1 MNVRRP
7 SVFQTLLI
15 VSMFCPPQG
24 TCFGQGQNQGSLA
37 SSPTKHRQ
45 PGFFDYVLDKV
56 NPNGNDY
63 GSAMQ
68 SGRSSLVEHSIDD
81 LYFWSNVVT
90 LLLFA
95 GAATL
100 VFLQWRSA
108 DKKEVISAALIT
120 ELWNGRV
127 SDRIEIDRRTEQFNR
142 LVVSH
147 NSEVEQALTL
157 KSQAPE
163 PGKET
168 PGNLSRNVRDLA
180 DKSQPK
186 SRKGQSSEPINV
198 DVPSPVLPEA
208 GALDL
213 QQSNLLLQR
222 RVEAMQ
228 SSEQN
233 LKQRLNQTTLLL
245 DQERRRNASLKGA

>member
-1 MNVRRP
+1 MRRA
-7 SVFQTLLI
+7 SVIQTLLV
-15 VSMFCPPQG
+15 VSMFCPPQE
-24 TCFGQGQNQGSLA
+24 TCFGQGQNHGPLA
-37 SSPTKHRQ
+37 PTSAKHSQ
-45 PGFFDYVLDKV
+45 PGFFDYALDKV

-81 LYFWSNVVT
+81 LYFWSNVMT
-90 LLLFA
+90 LLLLT
-95 GAATL
+95 GAATV

-142 LVVSH
+142 LVETH
-147 NSEVEQALTL
+147 NSEVERALML

-163 PGKET
+163 PGKEAA
-168 PGNLSRNVRDLA
+168 GNLSRNVRDLA
-180 DKSQPK
+180 DKGQLK
-186 SRKGQSSEPINV
+186 ARKGQPSEPTNAAA
-198 DVPSPVLPEA
+198 PSPVLPEA